1 MKIITLSLQ
10 NCLVL
15 KRRNQFNIKWWK
27 IKHSVEREEKIEEE
41 SKGYIHRESRF
52 TSMARNIYLT
62 EAYDEKEISARLND
76 GVLEIIVPKKEQEKN
91 ANRIEIK

>member
-1 MKIITLSLQ
+1 
-10 NCLVL
+10 
-15 KRRNQFNIKWWK
+15 
-27 IKHSVEREEKIEEE
+27 
-41 SKGYIHRESRF
+41 
-52 TSMARNIYLT
+52 MARNIYLT